1 MSGFWRN
8 IVTTNSFRMI
18 RLVTLL
24 LFINLGFSQNQG
36 FEIKYDISFSNG
48 LSNKR
53 LKSIYFTLLITQN
66 ESYFYSNT
74 VMGMDDSKYQRFIS
88 ILSNQFY
95 YINLEEKLKL
105 GGVKI
110 SGSKLLVEEEWKKG
124 WVLKDEFKK
133 ILGYKCQKAIRLVK
147 PMKSNKTKTV
157 IAWFS
162 KDLSYPF
169 GPKDNEGLPGLILE
183 YGDEIKF
190 TANSI
195 KQKKIKIQ
203 RPSGEILSG
212 EELKSK
218 TFQLMRN

>member
-8 IVTTNSFRMI
+8 LVTTNSFRMI

-48 LSNKR
+48 LSNNK

-74 VMGMDDSKYQRFIS
+74 VMGIDDSKYQRFIS

-95 YINLEEKLKL
+95 YVNLEEKLKL
-105 GGVKI
+105 GGIKI
-110 SGSKLLVEEEWKKG
+110 SGKKLLVEEEWKKG
-124 WVLKDEFKK
+124 WILKNEFKK
-133 ILGYKCQKAIRLVK
+133 ILGLKCQKAIRLLK
-147 PMKSNKTKTV
+147 PRKSDETKTV
-157 IAWFS
+157 TAWFS
-162 KDLSYPF
+162 NDISYPF

-183 YGDEIKF
+183 YGDDIKF
-190 TANSI
+190 TAYSI
-195 KQKKIKIQ
+195 EKKELKIQ
-203 RPSGEILSG
+203 RPLGEILSG
-212 EELKSK
+212 EELKRK
-218 TFQLMRN
+218 THQLMRN